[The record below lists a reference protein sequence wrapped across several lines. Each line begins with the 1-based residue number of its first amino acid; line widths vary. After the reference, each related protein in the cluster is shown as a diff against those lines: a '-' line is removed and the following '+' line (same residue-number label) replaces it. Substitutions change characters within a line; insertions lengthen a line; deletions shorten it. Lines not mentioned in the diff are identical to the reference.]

1 MRWWIAALLC
11 TGAMTPASAQ
21 EFLDEFSDRLT
32 FSAFDDNVR
41 ARFSGTLDLEYYR
54 FQQLPPG
61 LIDASGENLFNP
73 RLTLF
78 FDAQVGPK
86 VYFFAQARFDRHF
99 DPTDEGAQVRLDE
112 YALRVTPW
120 EDGRLSVQVGKFA
133 TVTGVWVGR
142 HLSWDNPFINAPLAY
157 EQITTLEDMSTPEIP
172 FDGQIHDEKY
182 EYIPVV
188 WGPSYASGISV
199 AGQIWKFEYAAEVK
213 YASLASRPVSWD
225 LTRIGFAYATVSARV
240 GVRPNEMWK

>member
-1 MRWWIAALLC
+1 MRKRCALLLLAC
-11 TGAMTPASAQ
+11 ASPLPAQ
-21 EFLDEFSDRLT
+21 DFFDRLDESLT
-32 FSAFDDNVR
+32 LSAFNDSVR
-41 ARFSGTLDLEYYR
+41 ARLSGTLDLEYYH
-54 FQQLPPG
+54 FQQPPPG
-61 LIDASGENLFNP
+61 LIDAAGCDLFNP

-78 FDAQVGPK
+78 ADAQLGPK

-112 YALRVTPW
+112 YAIRYTPW

-157 EQITTLEDMSTPEIP
+157 EQVTTLEDMSAPELP
-172 FDGQIHDEKY
+172 FDGEFHDEKY

-213 YASLASRPVSWD
+213 NSALASRPESWD
-225 LTRIGFAYATVSARV
+225 AHPDWFR
-240 GVRPNEMWK
+240 